1 MPLTLCASRGNSC
14 ENGGEKCRPTAAS
27 CVNAIHRLCG
37 RKTWPGISWPEDPQ
51 LLSTAA
57 WSRTVDSSCTDASA
71 HGYSLLEHVDP
82 GGGKLRSGP
91 PGHHPGTRR
100 ILARPGHDRDRPH
113 ASSARYD
120 RTSSVL
126 SIQSVRSAHATTV
139 GSLTF
144 QTCSSRTCL
153 LGRESR
159 TSQQPCL
166 RSNLDGYGCS
176 TKWGGQIWTTRLVR
190 IDGLWTVRI
199 RLR

>member
-14 ENGGEKCRPTAAS
+14 GNGGEKCRFTAAS

-37 RKTWPGISWPEDPQ
+37 RKTWPGIPWPEDPQ

-57 WSRTVDSSCTDASA
+57 WSRTVDSSCTDAPA
-71 HGYSLLEHVDP
+71 HGYGLLEHVDP
-82 GGGKLRSGP
+82 GGGKSRSGL
-91 PGHHPGTRR
+91 PGHRPGTRR

-113 ASSARYD
+113 ASDARYS
-120 RTSSVL
+120 RTSWV
-126 SIQSVRSAHATTV
+126 SIQSARSALATTRRIADLPDLFEQDV
-139 GSLTF
+139 LAGS
-144 QTCSSRTCL
+144 RI
-153 LGRESR
+153 R

-166 RSNLDGYGCS
+166 RSNLDGYGRS